1 MNIKKKLAMLQT
13 YTDCVIVDNR
23 KRKTPP
29 HKNFYIMLVPRKF
42 VHFQD
47 HARYGTSEEDVVKR
61 VEQDI
66 RYWMAEEVYK
76 ITGKRVKGKK

>member
-1 MNIKKKLAMLQT
+1 MNIDKRLAILQT

-29 HKNFYIMLVPRKF
+29 HKRYYVMLVPKKF
-42 VHFQD
+42 THFQD
-47 HARYGTSEEDVVKR
+47 HARYGMTEADVVKR

-76 ITGKRVKGKK
+76 ITGTRVKGKK